1 MREREKEREKRGR
14 ERKRRERK
22 RREGERR
29 EGERKKERREKRERE
44 RERRKIVMTR
54 RGKSGN
60 KEEDIRD
67 ACINKTDRTT
77 LDFGITFTR
86 LLKHQVVF

>member
-29 EGERKKERREKRERE
+29 EGERKKERREKRKRE
-44 RERRKIVMTR
+44 RRRKIVMTR